1 MQLIKRIL
9 KILLVLC
16 CIGLCFIF
24 GINLYVKKSA
34 EKKIVSED
42 NDELPDDIDCILVL
56 GAGIRS
62 DNSPSLMLKERLDSG
77 ISLYKT
83 GKAPKLL
90 MSGDHGKTSYNEVQ
104 VMKDIAI
111 GSGIPSSDVFM
122 DHAGFSTYDSIYRA
136 KEIFQAEKIIIVS
149 QEYHLYRALYL
160 ADRLGLQAY
169 GVASDTRR
177 YNGQT
182 LRDFREVLARNKDFL
197 TAIVKPHSVYL
208 GEAIPV
214 NGDGNITND

>member
-111 GSGIPSSDVFM
+111 DSGIPSSDVLM